1 MLNLFQHLHA
11 IAFLE
16 LLIMVAPDS
25 EKNLG
30 LYLGFKKAVFQ

>member
-25 EKNLG
+25 EKKIGVTLWF
-30 LYLGFKKAVFQ
+30 Y